1 MAKIGIFGG
10 TFDPPHRG
18 HVAVAAEAAR
28 LLALDRLLVIP
39 TGIPPHKVLP
49 PDAPDAEDR
58 LAMTRLAFADI
69 PIAEVREDELRR
81 EGKSYTYLTLEALR
95 QEMPEAEFWLIM
107 GADMFLKL
115 ESWKEARRIFA
126 ACSIAALCR
135 EKIDDGTLLL
145 RHAEELN
152 RRYGADCRVLRHQV
166 YEVSST
172 SVRDGDPATD
182 GRLPQKVCDYIRERG
197 LYGVR

>member
-1 MAKIGIFGG
+1 MAKVGIFGG

-28 LLALDRLLVIP
+28 LLGLDRLLVIP
-39 TGIPPHKVLP
+39 TGIPPHKSLP
-49 PDAPDAEDR
+49 PDAPSAEDR
-58 LAMTRLAFADI
+58 LEMTRLAFADI
-69 PIAEVREDELRR
+69 PIAEVRDDELRR
-81 EGKSYTYLTLEALR
+81 EGKSYTYMTLDGLR

-115 ESWKEARRIFA
+115 EDWRESGRIFKT
-126 ACSIAALCR
+126 CSVAALCR
-135 EKIDDGTLLL
+135 EKIDDGSLLQ
-145 RHAEELN
+145 RHAEDLN
-152 RRYGADCRVLRHQV
+152 RRFGADCHVLRHQV

-172 SVRDGDPATD
+172 SVRDGDPASD
-182 GRLPQKVCDYIRERG
+182 GRLPPKVCEYIRERG